1 MLLPSGIS
9 KRIFES
15 DKETMIYNERKSMK
29 KLIFLIGVALLSML
43 GGCVHNYYNLPQESV
58 ADKIKVLGLV
68 PIIVDTGSD
77 IRYPQREEL
86 ITLLTNVNRSFERDL
101 LRLVKGTNSFYTVT
115 MLDADPNALFS
126 TLLFR
131 RERRD
136 DAAIQYNKYFWKEEA
151 LADLMRKNSLDAVMF
166 VVVSGITR
174 PDKISSSSLLD
185 SLATD
190 YNFLVMTAQIVDA
203 RGTILWEYPNF
214 RQKLL
219 SYIPLINLQYPDFDE
234 AAANMNPR
242 VQLKFKTLEGIR
254 RALEKR
260 RLDLLRRETPEV
272 DLYMTQFEAMTS
284 MMEID
289 KEKKA
294 TIPTATTE
302 KKEDKEIKK

>member
-1 MLLPSGIS
+1 
-9 KRIFES
+9 
-15 DKETMIYNERKSMK
+15 MK

-43 GGCVHNYYNLPQESV
+43 GGCAHNYYNLPQESV

-136 DAAIQYNKYFWKEEA
+136 DAAIQYNKYFWKEDA

-174 PDKISSSSLLD
+174 PDKISSSNLLD

-190 YNFLVMTAQIVDA
+190 YNFLVMTAQIVDT

-219 SYIPLINLQYPDFDE
+219 SYTPLINLQYPDFDE

-242 VQLKFKTLEGIR
+242 VQLKFKTLEGVR

-284 MMEID
+284 MMEIN

-294 TIPTATTE
+294 TVPAATTE

>member
-1 MLLPSGIS
+1 
-9 KRIFES
+9 
-15 DKETMIYNERKSMK
+15 MK
-29 KLIFLIGVALLSML
+29 KLMFLICVALLPVL
-43 GGCVHNYYNLPQESV
+43 GGCAHNYYNLPQETV
-58 ADKIKVLGLV
+58 TDKIKVVGIL

-101 LRLVKGTNSFYTVT
+101 LRLVKETNSFYTVT
-115 MLDADPNALFS
+115 MLDADPKALFS

-136 DAAIQYNKYFWKEEA
+136 DATIQYNKYFWKEEE

-174 PDKISSSSLLD
+174 PDKISSSNLLD

-203 RGTILWEYPNF
+203 KGTILWEYPNF
-214 RQKLL
+214 RQKML
-219 SYIPLINLQYPDFDE
+219 SYTPLLNLQYPDFDE
-234 AAANMNPR
+234 ASANMDPR

-284 MMEID
+284 MMKID
-289 KEKKA
+289 KEKQPVV
-294 TIPTATTE
+294 PTATTV
-302 KKEDKEIKK
+302 KKVDREIQK

>member
-1 MLLPSGIS
+1 
-9 KRIFES
+9 
-15 DKETMIYNERKSMK
+15 MK
-29 KLIFLIGVALLSML
+29 KLMFLICVALLPVL
-43 GGCVHNYYNLPQESV
+43 GGCAHNYYNLPQETV
-58 ADKIKVLGLV
+58 TDKIKVVGIL

-101 LRLVKGTNSFYTVT
+101 LRLIKETNSFYTVT
-115 MLDADPNALFS
+115 MLDADPKALFS

-136 DAAIQYNKYFWKEEA
+136 DATIQYNKYFWKEEE

-174 PDKISSSSLLD
+174 PDKISSSNLLD

-203 RGTILWEYPNF
+203 KGTILWEYPNF
-214 RQKLL
+214 RQKML
-219 SYIPLINLQYPDFDE
+219 SYTPLLNLQYPDFDE
-234 AAANMNPR
+234 ASANMDPR

-284 MMEID
+284 MMKID
-289 KEKKA
+289 KEKQPVV
-294 TIPTATTE
+294 PTATTV
-302 KKEDKEIKK
+302 KKVDREIQK